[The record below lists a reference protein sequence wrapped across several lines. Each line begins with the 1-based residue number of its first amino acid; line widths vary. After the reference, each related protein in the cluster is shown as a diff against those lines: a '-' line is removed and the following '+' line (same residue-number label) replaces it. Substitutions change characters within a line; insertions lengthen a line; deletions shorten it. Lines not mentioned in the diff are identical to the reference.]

1 MTLQEELLQE
11 ARRHQYKTLWE
22 EVRSDLKKAACN
34 WESVTY
40 RRNTSE
46 DRLANFVIANK
57 EAFND
62 EGITVTLSGFNNDTV
77 VLSWA

>member
-11 ARRHQYKTLWE
+11 ARSHQYKTLWE

>member
-11 ARRHQYKTLWE
+11 ARSHQYKSLWE
-22 EVRSDLKKAACN
+22 EIRSDLKKAACN
-34 WESVTY
+34 WESVAY

-46 DRLANFVIANK
+46 DRLANFVLANK
-57 EAFND
+57 EAFSD